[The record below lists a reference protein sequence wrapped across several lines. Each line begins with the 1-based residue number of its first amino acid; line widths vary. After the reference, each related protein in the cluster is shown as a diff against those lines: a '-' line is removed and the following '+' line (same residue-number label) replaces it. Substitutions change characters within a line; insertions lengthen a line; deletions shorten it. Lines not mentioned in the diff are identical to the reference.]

1 MESAMSLSDRE
12 LSLSIIVPAFNEAQR
27 ISPTLEALDRHL
39 AGRCS
44 YEILV
49 VDDGSTD
56 DTVEVVRRLAEIHPA
71 LAVLPTRPN
80 RGKGHAVRAGMLAA
94 RGRIRVMSDAD
105 GSIPPCQLDALI
117 APLAAGEADI
127 AIGSRYASGAQVS
140 SPQPGWRRAWSRLVN
155 RVVQR
160 SLVPGVRD
168 TQCGFKA
175 FSADAAEAI
184 FRRCRIDGWAFDLE
198 ALALAHRLGLR
209 MREVAVAW
217 QDDPRSRVRPVRDFV
232 RVVRE
237 WLTIRANL
245 RRGVYEALPVGVI
258 R

>member
-1 MESAMSLSDRE
+1 MSRSDRE
-12 LSLSIIVPAFNEAQR
+12 PSLSIVVPAYNEAER
-27 ISPTLEALDRHL
+27 ITPTIEALVGQL
-39 AGRCS
+39 AGRGS

-56 DTVEVVRRLAEIHPA
+56 DTVDVVRRLAEVHPA
-71 LAVLPTRPN
+71 VAVLPTRPN

-94 RGRIRVMSDAD
+94 RGQVRVMSDAD
-105 GSIPPCQLDALI
+105 GSIPPSQLDALV
-117 APLAAGEADI
+117 APLLAGEADI
-127 AIGSRYASGAQVS
+127 AIGSRYAAGAQVS
-140 SPQPGWRRAWSRLVN
+140 NRQPGWRRAWSRLVN

-160 SLVPGVRD
+160 SLVPGVHD

-175 FSADAAEAI
+175 FTAGAAEAI

-209 MREVAVAW
+209 TREVAVSW

-237 WLTIRANL
+237 WLAIRANL
-245 RRGVYEALPVGVI
+245 RRGVYEMLPVGVI